1 MTLYVKIN
9 KNINFIKTFYEDNDK
24 FNIVEYKKLNKDI
37 KELSDIDA
45 INYYNNNKF
54 NKLLSS
60 VKEFYSLYPDFD
72 PIFYKLIYKDIIYQ
86 DNFDILSHYHY
97 FGHNENRLYS
107 LDNFKKIYNI
117 DFLFLKNFYIIFNEK
132 TDFEITNF
140 LINNDKNNYIC
151 SDKEFNSKFPDFNL
165 IIYKLFNPNIYFE
178 NNIKYKSYWYNKGEL
193 EKQISS
199 INDFIE
205 YRKDFNLNLYKYIY
219 NKNNDLEESD
229 IIYWFNNKD
238 KLIYNTELLI
248 NFMDDFNYA
257 LFKKNNP
264 FIQKYNNYNI
274 LEYFINNITK
284 ITNIYSEKLFYLK
297 NPNINIDE
305 LKKFNNIDINK
316 NLILDYY
323 YTNEKNNIIISIN
336 DFYEKYPLFNLNLYK
351 NIYYIKYNIT
361 FNNDNEYIYHWY
373 KNDINN
379 YYNINNFNKKY
390 PSFNLSIYKYFNRD
404 LIKNLDNKSILYYFD
419 LNKNDNTIYSSE
431 QFYKKYSNFNKDI
444 YKIFNNL
451 ENYTDEELIIHYDS
465 IGKPLNLIHN
475 QHTINN
481 LDFNLI
487 LYKSLN
493 KDLINLND
501 TELTIHWFKYGK
513 YQNRI
518 YSKYTFNQIY
528 PNLNFE
534 TDNKIIHWMNIGI
547 YEEFKKK
554 NIIGRDIVNNIYEVL
569 IDLSN
574 VYPKNKLEKG
584 ISLIIRAKNEECN
597 LKYCIE
603 SIVDIVDEIIFVD
616 NNSTDNTYEI
626 MKKYTLKY
634 NNIKLYQ
641 YNLDVAKVGIDHN
654 IAMNSKNKNTLA
666 TFYNWCLSKST
677 KYNVFK
683 WDADFICIRNN
694 FVQLIDK
701 YNLRTR
707 NDKFAIWFTGKTLFE
722 NNNKYYLNNSSFYDE
737 YRIFSYFNN
746 FCWYDG
752 DTCEYTNPYLDI
764 CDSNKKYK
772 YIPPVFYELKRT
784 SLDEFKERSSLID
797 IRDISDFNI
806 LNDLKDNNESKLI
819 EIDINIINT
828 QKKIILY
835 TPSLSL
841 GGGNQFILNIY
852 IFYKSLGYIILIVP
866 MKNEVVGSNK
876 YKNILDDDIFNIKYF
891 TIDFITKFNPLFI
904 LFNSDIP
911 FKNNDISIL
920 STITKI
926 YFVTHSDVAYS
937 NTYIEKYHEYFNKII
952 TVNNYTITKLSNL
965 LTIDQT
971 KFLKIVNYQNIKTDN
986 LTNFKKKKFGIISR
1000 FSEDKNIP
1008 MFILSLVEV
1017 FKKYSDYQCY
1027 LIGTHTSYY
1036 DNYLINLCKLKDLD
1050 KNIIFE
1056 GYQTDVLKYYEIFD
1070 FIVLPSVSEGCSYN
1084 IIEAMT
1090 LGLPVVTS
1098 NVGGNHELIKDKDNG
1113 ILYDY
1118 TNIRDYEKS
1127 KIYIENYNEHLSKIG
1142 YFINDNDFR
1151 ESYTINNSYNKLEV
1165 IVPLFVNSKN
1175 NNDIIKDKIKLF
1187 NINLKSITDSIIKII
1202 QMDEKDIINISI
1214 NNKNFITKYFN
1225 ESIYLNQIL
1234 GMLNS

>member
-1 MTLYVKIN
+1 MTLYAKIN

-24 FNIVEYKKLNKDI
+24 FNIIEYKKLNKDI
-37 KELSDIDA
+37 KELNNFDV

-97 FGHNENRLYS
+97 FGYKEKRLYS
-107 LDNFKKIYNI
+107 LDDFKKRYSI
-117 DFLFLKNFYIIFNEK
+117 DFIFLKNFYTIFNEK

-165 IIYKLFNPNIYFE
+165 IIYKLLNPKIYFD
-178 NNIKYKSYWYNKGEL
+178 NNIKYKSYWYNNGNL

-199 INDFIE
+199 IKDFIE
-205 YRKDFNLNLYKYIY
+205 YQKDFNLQIYKYIY
-219 NKNNDLEESD
+219 NKNDQLEEAD

-238 KLIYNTELLI
+238 KLIYNIELLI
-248 NFMDDFNYA
+248 NFIDDFNYA
-257 LFKKNNP
+257 LFKKNTP

-297 NPNINIDE
+297 YSDINIE
-305 LKKFNNIDINK
+305 EFKKFNNIDINK

-323 YTNEKNNIIISIN
+323 YKNENNNIVVSIN
-336 DFYEKYPLFNLNLYK
+336 DFYQKYPLFNLNFYK
-351 NIYYIKYNIT
+351 NICYIKYNIT
-361 FNNDNEYIYHWY
+361 FDNDNKYIYYWY
-373 KNDINN
+373 NNDINN
-379 YYNINNFNKKY
+379 YYNISNFYKKY
-390 PSFNLSIYKYFNRD
+390 SSFNLSIYKYFNRD

-475 QHTINN
+475 QNTINN

-487 LYKSLN
+487 LYKNLN

-501 TELTIHWFKYGK
+501 TELIIHWFKCGR

-518 YSKYTFNQIY
+518 YSKYTFDQTY

-534 TDNKIIHWMNIGI
+534 TDHKIIHWMNIGI
-547 YEEFKKK
+547 YEELRKK

-574 VYPKNKLEKG
+574 PYPKNKLEKG
-584 ISLIIRAKNEECN
+584 VSLIIRAKNEEYN

-603 SIVDIVDEIIFVD
+603 SVVDIVDEIIFVD

-641 YNLDVAKVGIDHN
+641 YNLDVSKVGIDHN
-654 IAMNSKNKNTLA
+654 RAINSKNKNTLA

-694 FVQLIDK
+694 FVQLLDK
-701 YNLRTR
+701 YSLKKR

-722 NNNKYYLNNSSFYDE
+722 NNNKYYLNNNSFYDE

-772 YIPPVFYELKRT
+772 YNPPVFYELKRT

-806 LNDLKDNNESKLI
+806 LNDLKDNNK
-819 EIDINIINT
+819 
-828 QKKIILY
+828 
-835 TPSLSL
+835 
-841 GGGNQFILNIY
+841 
-852 IFYKSLGYIILIVP
+852 
-866 MKNEVVGSNK
+866 
-876 YKNILDDDIFNIKYF
+876 
-891 TIDFITKFNPLFI
+891 
-904 LFNSDIP
+904 
-911 FKNNDISIL
+911 
-920 STITKI
+920 
-926 YFVTHSDVAYS
+926 
-937 NTYIEKYHEYFNKII
+937 
-952 TVNNYTITKLSNL
+952 
-965 LTIDQT
+965 
-971 KFLKIVNYQNIKTDN
+971 
-986 LTNFKKKKFGIISR
+986 
-1000 FSEDKNIP
+1000 
-1008 MFILSLVEV
+1008 
-1017 FKKYSDYQCY
+1017 
-1027 LIGTHTSYY
+1027 
-1036 DNYLINLCKLKDLD
+1036 
-1050 KNIIFE
+1050 
-1056 GYQTDVLKYYEIFD
+1056 
-1070 FIVLPSVSEGCSYN
+1070 
-1084 IIEAMT
+1084 
-1090 LGLPVVTS
+1090 
-1098 NVGGNHELIKDKDNG
+1098 
-1113 ILYDY
+1113 
-1118 TNIRDYEKS
+1118 
-1127 KIYIENYNEHLSKIG
+1127 
-1142 YFINDNDFR
+1142 
-1151 ESYTINNSYNKLEV
+1151 
-1165 IVPLFVNSKN
+1165 
-1175 NNDIIKDKIKLF
+1175 
-1187 NINLKSITDSIIKII
+1187 
-1202 QMDEKDIINISI
+1202 
-1214 NNKNFITKYFN
+1214 
-1225 ESIYLNQIL
+1225 
-1234 GMLNS
+1234 